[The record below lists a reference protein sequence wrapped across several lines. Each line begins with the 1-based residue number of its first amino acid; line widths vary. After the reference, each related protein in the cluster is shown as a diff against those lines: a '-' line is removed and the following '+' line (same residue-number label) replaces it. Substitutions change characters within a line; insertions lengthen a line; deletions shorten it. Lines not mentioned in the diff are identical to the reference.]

1 MQFKKDSGMTLVEVM
16 VGLAMSTT
24 VGVIAAVILSQQ
36 KKTAQTLGHEM
47 NIRNIANQLN
57 IAISD
62 PNIIVA
68 SAKYGSSNGNDEL
81 RDCITYPVR
90 VSNKIKASDL
100 GASVV
105 LKKSSY
111 QLINYGACFP
121 TATDPEKQLAF
132 DLILPRGANSTLY
145 EKKTNKENFNIQENR
160 IAGGESPVYYNLKN
174 GTVCPEVRGAPT
186 AECPIEVR
194 AYFWA
199 TCPSKSPYGEATAG
213 GTLDSS
219 GKEFLMYEGGKSQE
233 NKGAT
238 GQIDL
243 DIGKMTPKSCLTA
256 ATIHVRFRI
265 VHRFQET
272 KDKPGS
278 LTNRKLPSVPRD
290 DLFYADTTATSSSS
304 WKMSSFGAVST
315 SVKLLAQLDRPPM
328 RCPHANFTM
337 TSIKDG
343 KPVCECL
350 YPFRLKAIGGVLDA
364 ACVASDERCAENERY
379 VGTNVKGEVCC
390 RPIKCGWREITGAQS
405 AGCKRGEWMRAVKFF
420 DKRNIPKAG
429 KDSRKSACFADNQ
442 CVVDKSGGMCKKQVR
457 IKCWRK
463 VYCCSE
469 TSSKSPCE

>member
-1 MQFKKDSGMTLVEVM
+1 
-16 VGLAMSTT
+16 MSTT

-160 IAGGESPVYYNLKN
+160 IAEASPLFITIKN

-186 AECPIEVR
+186 AECQSNPR
-194 AYFWA
+194 LFWA
-199 TCPSKSPYGEATAG
+199 TCPSKP
-213 GTLDSS
+213 L
-219 GKEFLMYEGGKSQE
+219 
-233 NKGAT
+233 
-238 GQIDL
+238 
-243 DIGKMTPKSCLTA
+243 
-256 ATIHVRFRI
+256 
-265 VHRFQET
+265 
-272 KDKPGS
+272 
-278 LTNRKLPSVPRD
+278 
-290 DLFYADTTATSSSS
+290 
-304 WKMSSFGAVST
+304 W
-315 SVKLLAQLDRPPM
+315 
-328 RCPHANFTM
+328 
-337 TSIKDG
+337 
-343 KPVCECL
+343 
-350 YPFRLKAIGGVLDA
+350 
-364 ACVASDERCAENERY
+364 
-379 VGTNVKGEVCC
+379 
-390 RPIKCGWREITGAQS
+390 
-405 AGCKRGEWMRAVKFF
+405 
-420 DKRNIPKAG
+420 
-429 KDSRKSACFADNQ
+429 
-442 CVVDKSGGMCKKQVR
+442 
-457 IKCWRK
+457 
-463 VYCCSE
+463 
-469 TSSKSPCE
+469 